1 MAVIPAIDLTTAQHR
16 TVLTLLN
23 SHLSNTTVWAHGSRV
38 KWTSH
43 PASDL
48 DLVAFTEPEQAARVA
63 ELREAFDES
72 NLPFHVDLFVWNDV
86 PESFRKR
93 IEAEHVALAK
103 REGSHRTASNE
114 WPTVT
119 LGACASLVADT
130 VAPADSGDL
139 PYIGLEHIGQGTLS
153 LNGTGSARDVE
164 STKAAFCAG
173 DILFG
178 KLRPYFR
185 KVVRPRFD
193 GICSTDIWVFRPK
206 EDVDACFLYYLLAS
220 SEFVRFANQG
230 AEGTRMPR
238 AKWEQASQFS
248 ALLPPVS
255 EQRAIALILGALD
268 DKIELNRRM
277 SRTLESTIRTLFKSW
292 FTISEDH
299 NSGQDFAKMV
309 SLAEYAWVNPE
320 SWSAI
325 NKPDSVAYVDL
336 SNTKWGRMEKVETY
350 DWHDAPSRARRIL
363 RPGDTIVG
371 TVRPGNGSFALV
383 GKDGLTASTGFAVLR
398 PKVDFDAQFVWCA
411 ATSRDNIERLA
422 RLADGGAYPAVS
434 SGTIAATSVVLA
446 DIATRREFADVTAPL
461 VANYLASGEES
472 RALAQMRDVLLSKL
486 IFGEIRI
493 SDAEEVLEAA
503 V

>member
-1 MAVIPAIDLTTAQHR
+1 MLSKAMASGLHLKPLHRQVIEDLAGR
-16 TVLTLLN
+16 
-23 SHLSNTTVWAHGSRV
+23 HLPGVEIWAYGSRV
-38 KWTSH
+38 NGQSH
-43 PASDL
+43 EGSDL
-48 DLVAFTEPEQAARVA
+48 DLALRGPKLA
-63 ELREAFDES
+63 EIPSSQLGYFQEALQES
-72 NLPFHVDLFVWNDV
+72 TLPFLVEARDWARL
-86 PESFRKR
+86 PERFHGEIQRNYAVLVSK
-93 IEAEHVALAK
+93 
-103 REGSHRTASNE
+103 EGCWRN
-114 WPTVT
+114 VT
-119 LGACASLVADT
+119 LGDCAVLVR
-130 VAPADSGDL
+130 DSITPSTCPDL

-164 STKAAFCAG
+164 STKTAFCAG

-185 KVVRPRFD
+185 KVVRPRFN
-193 GICSTDIWVFRPK
+193 GICSTDIWVVRPK
-206 EDVDACFLYYLLAS
+206 EGVDAGFLYYLLAS
-220 SEFVRFANQG
+220 SEFVRFASQG

-238 AKWEQASQFS
+238 AKWEQVSLFS
-248 ALLPPVS
+248 AHLPPVS
-255 EQRAIALILGALD
+255 GQRAIAQILGALD

-277 SRTLESTIRTLFKSW
+277 SRTLESIIRTLFKSW

-299 NSGQDFAKMV
+299 NSGQDFAKMA

-336 SNTKWGRMEKVETY
+336 SNTKWGRMEKIETY

-398 PKVDFDAQFVWCA
+398 PKADFDAQFVWCA

-434 SGTIAATSVVLA
+434 SGTIAATSVVPA

-493 SDAEEVLEAA
+493 SDAEEALGAA